1 MASINKVILIGNLGR
16 DPELRTFADGGKLA
30 NVSLA
35 TTERW
40 KDKTT
45 GQSKEA
51 TEWHSLVF
59 NGRQAEIA
67 SQYLRKGSRIYIE
80 GGLRTRKW
88 QDKQTGQDR
97 YSTEIRVDHMQ
108 MLGDMQPPEQKLH
121 TTEAAKPTAT
131 VPGATPT
138 PGAASLSATLP
149 PPSLGSLADDFDDI
163 PF

>member
-35 TTERW
+35 TTEKW

-51 TEWHSLVF
+51 TEWHNLVF
-59 NGRQAEIA
+59 NGRLAEVA
-67 SQYLRKGSRIYIE
+67 RQYLRKGSRIYIE

-108 MLGDMQPPEQKLH
+108 MLGGVQRTEQDLRD
-121 TTEAAKPTAT
+121 TAVEAAVADPVRPPLEAVK
-131 VPGATPT
+131 
-138 PGAASLSATLP
+138 LP
-149 PPSLGSLADDFDDI
+149 PPPSWEDLDDDFDSI